1 MLFRSVN
8 SPEYLF
14 LAAYFADQVVKNKEE
29 AVSLYEEVR
38 KKYPRSQQSFDAEKN
53 LARLGVYSSND

>member
-1 MLFRSVN
+1 M
-8 SPEYLF
+8 
-14 LAAYFADQVVKNKEE
+14 AAYFADQVIKNTSE
-29 AVSLYEEVR
+29 ATSLYEQIR